1 MKYLLLIIFA
11 CLLWNCTGKKPSS
24 NVSDEQTVF
33 QIDKVDEQ
41 TGLQRMQSSQFSDV
55 IEAGGKK
62 YQLYIER
69 SATDSLPHV
78 KSEMG
83 LFADNRVVGRFGL
96 RP

>member
-55 IEAGGKK
+55 IEAEISINFISNVR
-62 YQLYIER
+62 QPTLY
-69 SATDSLPHV
+69 L
-78 KSEMG
+78 M
-83 LFADNRVVGRFGL
+83 
-96 RP
+96 